1 MDGNILYFKLI
12 TGEHIVSFVD
22 AADDE
27 YVQLHKPLQLF
38 LQNGMN
44 GAAVRVAK
52 WIPFINES
60 DISLKVNHVMLYAE
74 PNDDIADYY
83 LEAVDT
89 LSQKE
94 EEEAEMN
101 LEEEYIDEEL
111 TAKIE
116 RVCFGSLAACSF
128 GANL

>member
-60 DISLKVNHVMLYAE
+60 DITLKINHVMLYAE

-83 LEAVDT
+83 LEAIDT

-101 LEEEYIDEEL
+101 LEEEYIDEETTMAL
-111 TAKIE
+111 YEK
-116 RVCFGSLAACSF
+116 F
-128 GANL
+128 ANTSITVH

>member
-52 WIPFINES
+52 WIPFIDAS
-60 DISLKVNHVMLYAE
+60 DITLKINHVMLYAE

-83 LEAVDT
+83 LEAIDT

-101 LEEEYIDEEL
+101 LEEEYIDEETTMAL
-111 TAKIE
+111 YEKFSNTSIT
-116 RVCFGSLAACSF
+116 VH
-128 GANL
+128 

>member
-38 LQNGMN
+38 IQNGMN

-52 WIPFINES
+52 WIPFIDES
-60 DISLKVNHVMLYAE
+60 DISLKVNHVMMYAE
-74 PNDDIADYY
+74 P
-83 LEAVDT
+83 T
-89 LSQKE
+89 
-94 EEEAEMN
+94 M
-101 LEEEYIDEEL
+101 
-111 TAKIE
+111 T
-116 RVCFGSLAACSF
+116 
-128 GANL
+128 

>member
-89 LSQKE
+89 LSRKE

-101 LEEEYIDEEL
+101 LEEEYIDEETTMAL
-111 TAKIE
+111 YEK
-116 RVCFGSLAACSF
+116 F
-128 GANL
+128 ANTSITVH

>member
-101 LEEEYIDEEL
+101 LEEEYIDEETTMAL
-111 TAKIE
+111 YEK
-116 RVCFGSLAACSF
+116 F
-128 GANL
+128 ANTSITVH

>member
-52 WIPFINES
+52 WIPFIDAS
-60 DISLKVNHVMLYAE
+60 DVSLKINHVMLYAE

-83 LEAVDT
+83 LEAIDT
-89 LSQKE
+89 LSRKE
-94 EEEAEMN
+94 GEEAEMN
-101 LEEEYIDEEL
+101 LEEEYIDEETTMAL
-111 TAKIE
+111 YEK
-116 RVCFGSLAACSF
+116 F
-128 GANL
+128 ANTSITVH

>member
-52 WIPFINES
+52 WIPFIKES
-60 DISLKVNHVMLYAE
+60 DISLKINHVMLYAE

-89 LSQKE
+89 LSRKE
-94 EEEAEMN
+94 EEEEEMN
-101 LEEEYIDEEL
+101 IEEEYIDEETTMAL
-111 TAKIE
+111 YEK
-116 RVCFGSLAACSF
+116 F
-128 GANL
+128 ANTSITVH

>member
-52 WIPFINES
+52 WIPFIDAS
-60 DISLKVNHVMLYAE
+60 DITLKINHVLMYAQ

-83 LEAVDT
+83 LEAIDT

-94 EEEAEMN
+94 EAEAEIN
-101 LEEEYIDEEL
+101 IEEEYIDEETTMAL
-111 TAKIE
+111 YEKFSNTSIT
-116 RVCFGSLAACSF
+116 VH
-128 GANL
+128 

>member
-38 LQNGMN
+38 VQNGMN
-44 GAAVRVAK
+44 GAAVRIAK
-52 WIPFINES
+52 WIPFIDES
-60 DISLKVNHVMLYAE
+60 DISLKINHVMMYAE
-74 PNDDIADYY
+74 PKDDIADYY
-83 LEAVDT
+83 LEAVDA
-89 LSQKE
+89 LSRKD

-101 LEEEYIDEEL
+101 IEEEYIDEETTMAL
-111 TAKIE
+111 YEKFSNTSIT
-116 RVCFGSLAACSF
+116 VH
-128 GANL
+128 

>member
-38 LQNGMN
+38 VQNGLN

-52 WIPFINES
+52 WIPFIDES
-60 DISLKVNHVMLYAE
+60 DISLKINHVLMYAQ

-83 LEAVDT
+83 LEAIDT
-89 LSQKE
+89 LLQKE
-94 EEEAEMN
+94 EEEAETDI
-101 LEEEYIDEEL
+101 EKEFIDEETTMAL
-111 TAKIE
+111 YEKFSNTSIT
-116 RVCFGSLAACSF
+116 VH
-128 GANL
+128 

>member
-52 WIPFINES
+52 WIPFIDAS
-60 DISLKVNHVMLYAE
+60 DISLKINHVMLYAE

-83 LEAVDT
+83 LEAIDT

-101 LEEEYIDEEL
+101 LEEEYIDEETTMAL
-111 TAKIE
+111 YEK
-116 RVCFGSLAACSF
+116 F
-128 GANL
+128 ANTSITVH

>member
-38 LQNGMN
+38 IQNGMN

-52 WIPFINES
+52 WIPFIDES
-60 DISLKVNHVMLYAE
+60 DISLKINHVMMYAE

-89 LSQKE
+89 LSRKE

-101 LEEEYIDEEL
+101 IEEEYIDEETTMAL
-111 TAKIE
+111 YEK
-116 RVCFGSLAACSF
+116 F
-128 GANL
+128 ANTSITVH

>member
-52 WIPFINES
+52 WIPFIDAS
-60 DISLKVNHVMLYAE
+60 DVSLKINHVMLYAE

-83 LEAVDT
+83 LEAIDT

-101 LEEEYIDEEL
+101 LEEEYIDEETTMAL
-111 TAKIE
+111 YEK
-116 RVCFGSLAACSF
+116 F
-128 GANL
+128 ANTSITVH

>member
-60 DISLKVNHVMLYAE
+60 DISLKINHVMLYAE

-83 LEAVDT
+83 LEAIDT

-101 LEEEYIDEEL
+101 LEEEYIDEETTMAL
-111 TAKIE
+111 YEK
-116 RVCFGSLAACSF
+116 F
-128 GANL
+128 ANTSITVH

>member
-38 LQNGMN
+38 IQNGMN

-52 WIPFINES
+52 WIPFIDES
-60 DISLKVNHVMLYAE
+60 DISLKINHVMMYAE

-89 LSQKE
+89 LSRKD

-101 LEEEYIDEEL
+101 IEEEYIDEETTMAL
-111 TAKIE
+111 YEK
-116 RVCFGSLAACSF
+116 F
-128 GANL
+128 ANTSITVH

>member
-60 DISLKVNHVMLYAE
+60 DISLKINHVMLYAE

-83 LEAVDT
+83 LEAIDT

-101 LEEEYIDEEL
+101 LEEEYIDEETTMAL
-111 TAKIE
+111 YE
-116 RVCFGSLAACSF
+116 RFSNTSITVH
-128 GANL
+128 

>member
-60 DISLKVNHVMLYAE
+60 DITLKINHVLMYAQ

-83 LEAVDT
+83 LEAIDT

-94 EEEAEMN
+94 EEEAEIN
-101 LEEEYIDEEL
+101 IEEEYIDEETTMAL
-111 TAKIE
+111 YEK
-116 RVCFGSLAACSF
+116 F
-128 GANL
+128 ANTSITVH

>member
-52 WIPFINES
+52 WIPFIDAS
-60 DISLKVNHVMLYAE
+60 DITLKINHVLMYAQ
-74 PNDDIADYY
+74 PNDDIADYQ
-83 LEAVDT
+83 LEAIDT

-94 EEEAEMN
+94 EEEAEIN
-101 LEEEYIDEEL
+101 IEEEYVDEETTMAL
-111 TAKIE
+111 YEKFSNTSIT
-116 RVCFGSLAACSF
+116 VH
-128 GANL
+128 

>member
-38 LQNGMN
+38 VQNGLN

-52 WIPFINES
+52 WIPFIDES
-60 DISLKVNHVMLYAE
+60 DISLKINHVLMYAQ

-83 LEAVDT
+83 LEAIDT
-89 LSQKE
+89 LLQKE
-94 EEEAEMN
+94 EEEAETDI
-101 LEEEYIDEEL
+101 EKEFIDEETTMAL
-111 TAKIE
+111 YEKFSNTNIT
-116 RVCFGSLAACSF
+116 VH
-128 GANL
+128 